1 MSAFRLKLSKEFE
14 AKSHCANHR
23 GIVYQNTS
31 VLYFSTRN
39 SIVAGWFLAEFH
51 IAHEQV
57 VNGRKKYIIP
67 LMLEKIKAGEIQDA
81 DLRMYVE
88 SHTYLDC
95 NDKVCLVPDQML
107 ELLDFVSF

>member
-1 MSAFRLKLSKEFE
+1 MSQDLSFSDS
-14 AKSHCANHR
+14 SHSIF
-23 GIVYQNTS
+23 G
-31 VLYFSTRN
+31 RN

-57 VNGRKKYIIP
+57 VTGRKKYIIP
-67 LMLEKIKAGEIQDA
+67 LMLEKIKASEIQDA

-95 NDKVCLVPDQML
+95 NDKVC
-107 ELLDFVSF
+107 FICF